1 MAEWEVVIGLEVHAE
16 LLTRS
21 KLFCG
26 CSTEFGAEPNTQ
38 VCPVC
43 LGLPGTLP
51 VLNRKAV
58 EYTIRAGLALNCEI
72 AEFSKFDRKNYF
84 YPDLPKAYQI
94 SQYDLPICRN
104 GFIPLTVDGEER
116 RIGINRIHLE
126 EEAGKLVHSGDNIL
140 GSDFSLIDY
149 NRAGIPLIEIVSE
162 PDIRSPQEA
171 KMYLERLKA
180 ILQYIEVSDCKMQ
193 EGSLRCDANISI
205 RPKGSK
211 EFGVKSEIKNLNSFR
226 AVQKALEY
234 EVKRQQAVLE
244 AGEKLVQD
252 TRAWDEAKGITVQ
265 MRVKEGASDYRYFPE
280 PDLMPLV
287 IDRSWVKEIKDS
299 IPELPEARKK
309 RFMEQYGIPEHD
321 AGLMTESK
329 AMADFFE
336 ACVAKYPDAKV
347 VSNWIMSEML
357 RMINA
362 SEIEVEDVAI
372 TPDHIVELLRLIDDG
387 TISGKIGKD
396 VFTEMFNTG
405 KMPSVIIEEQGL
417 KQISDEGE
425 LGRIIDEVLANNPK
439 SVADYKAGKKKAVGF
454 LVGQVMKATKG
465 QANPQK
471 LNDML
476 VQKLEEM

>member
-476 VQKLEEM
+476 AQKLEEM

>member
-16 LLTRS
+16 LLTQS

-26 CSTEFGAEPNTQ
+26 CSTQFGREPNTQ

-58 EYTIRAGLALNCEI
+58 EYTIKAGLALNCDI
-72 AEFSKFDRKNYF
+72 AEYSKFDRKNYF

-94 SQYDLPICRN
+94 SQYDLPLCKDGYIT
-104 GFIPLTVDGEER
+104 ITVGGEEH

-126 EEAGKLVHSGDNIL
+126 EEAGKSLHSGDTIL
-140 GSDFSLIDY
+140 GSEHSLIDY
-149 NRAGIPLIEIVSE
+149 NRCGIPLIEIVSE
-162 PDIRSPQEA
+162 PDIRSPEQA
-171 KMYLERLKA
+171 RLYLDRLKA

-193 EGSLRCDANISI
+193 EGSLRCDANISL
-205 RPKGSK
+205 RPKGST

-234 EVKRQQAVLE
+234 EVKRQKAQLE
-244 AGEKLVQD
+244 AGEPLVQD
-252 TRAWDEAKGITVQ
+252 TRHWDEARGVTVQ
-265 MRVKEGASDYRYFPE
+265 MRTKEEASDYRYFPE
-280 PDLMPLV
+280 PDLVPVV
-287 IDRSWVKEIKDS
+287 IDRSWIEAVKET
-299 IPELPEARKK
+299 IPELPDARKR
-309 RFMEQYGIPEHD
+309 RFMDQYGLPEHD
-321 AGLMTESK
+321 AGLLTESK

-336 ACVAKYPDAKV
+336 DCVNQYPDAKT

-362 SEIEVEDVAI
+362 SEQEVEDIAI
-372 TPDHIVELLRLIDDG
+372 TPGHLVELLRLIDDG

-405 KMPSVIIEEQGL
+405 KKPSVIVKEKGL

-425 LGRIIDEVLANNPK
+425 LEAIVEKVISDNPK
-439 SVADYKAGKKKAVGF
+439 SVGDYKSGKKQAVGF
-454 LVGQVMKATKG
+454 LVGQVMKATRG

-471 LNDML
+471 VNQLL
-476 VQKLEEM
+476 VKKLEQ